1 MMSAVGFCLF
11 ASLSSVSLAQTVNP
25 ASSKAILTAAT
36 PENISLEWTLQQAL
50 LKNNRLQLFS
60 FEQRITEALEIQ
72 ANLSPNPTLEV
83 TVENIFGSGQV
94 SGINR
99 AQTTFALS
107 QVIEMAG
114 KRQRRIELVHA
125 KQRQQLSEYEL
136 QRMEVLSE
144 TTARYYRVLHLQA
157 IKRWLDEKLNI
168 ELTALNNIKQRAQAG
183 NVTQADVSRVLLR
196 VTKTRRDLQSTISG
210 LNIKKQELA
219 MMWSEQAKFEVVEGR
234 LSLNTPLPKT
244 EKVLNAIESS
254 PEFMQ
259 LLNVEQILKAK
270 TRAEIAKGE
279 VDISVGLGVRRYE
292 EFDDSAFMLTFSMPL
307 ALTNSNQGNIL
318 AAKQRENKLLQQ
330 QKLARS
336 QIRLTLLAIQQRLKT
351 THELLQSLSR
361 NNLPLA
367 QQLMQETAQA
377 YNAGKVNVLQL
388 LDAQNELFEVQLE
401 LINNKFEVVMQL
413 LELERITGQSMTQH
427 TTNSNN
433 SNHASNFTSKTIQE
447 QN

>member
-1 MMSAVGFCLF
+1 MKKYQQAVMSAVGFCLF

-196 VTKTRRDLQSTISG
+196 VTKTRRDFQS
-210 LNIKKQELA
+210 
-219 MMWSEQAKFEVVEGR
+219 
-234 LSLNTPLPKT
+234 
-244 EKVLNAIESS
+244 
-254 PEFMQ
+254 
-259 LLNVEQILKAK
+259 
-270 TRAEIAKGE
+270 
-279 VDISVGLGVRRYE
+279 
-292 EFDDSAFMLTFSMPL
+292 
-307 ALTNSNQGNIL
+307 
-318 AAKQRENKLLQQ
+318 
-330 QKLARS
+330 
-336 QIRLTLLAIQQRLKT
+336 
-351 THELLQSLSR
+351 
-361 NNLPLA
+361 
-367 QQLMQETAQA
+367 
-377 YNAGKVNVLQL
+377 
-388 LDAQNELFEVQLE
+388 
-401 LINNKFEVVMQL
+401 
-413 LELERITGQSMTQH
+413 
-427 TTNSNN
+427 
-433 SNHASNFTSKTIQE
+433 
-447 QN
+447 